1 MNEINLNNCSWKDE
15 DDDGSEEDEELLEAN
30 MNFLRLSGNDV
41 DTTRVEE
48 VPAKEPKPNAKPV
61 KSALKKKGLPGTPS
75 NGSGPSTPT
84 QETKTINTKIDQIS
98 K

>member
-1 MNEINLNNCSWKDE
+1 MKILMFFFWIGE

-30 MNFLRLSGNDV
+30 MNFLRLSNDV